1 MILIHGITREPATGI
16 AHAKYQHRFAAGNG
30 SLHGIN
36 VDITNSD
43 HGDATYLIDNRDK
56 VNYPAHRA
64 GHLKN
69 LNEGDC
75 IPPTPAP
82 HSSPSTGRGI
92 LRRIS

>member
-1 MILIHGITREPATGI
+1 MKKSVRRNSRYAFNGLNNFIETKSIDSLPLPTIKTAPTDQMICPGLCFSKNTLE
-16 AHAKYQHRFAAGNG
+16 
-30 SLHGIN
+30 
-36 VDITNSD
+36 
-43 HGDATYLIDNRDK
+43 

-75 IPPTPAP
+75 IPPAPAP

-92 LRRIS
+92 LRWIS